1 MRAWSRRLVL
11 GALVGATGVVTAYGL
26 WAALLIALRGPG
38 PALLVVALGAFCV
51 LAWLLRFS
59 AGSTEVT
66 VSALVVYLSIA
77 LLGTLPAIGVD
88 FLGIVAVAV
97 SLRAMPWKRRFGP
110 LAINA
115 GVHAGAT
122 LAAGSLFSLIAGHG
136 QPAALASRVVMGYLC
151 MSSTYTVVNLG
162 LLALVRRL
170 LTNTR
175 AWASFVGSLHQ
186 FWINGVLFAFA
197 GLLSQAL
204 YQDLGF
210 YALVLIF
217 GSLLAVRF
225 TFQQYAAN
233 QRTRSEMAGV
243 LAQALS
249 FKDAYTGEHS
259 LRVASLSVGIGRQVG
274 LGEAQLEKLRDGA
287 LLHDIGKVAV
297 PDAVLGKPGPLDLNE
312 KRHMDRHVGAGGDL
326 LEQSTHLRELA
337 GFVRAHH
344 ALAGNEAQPPL
355 FSRIIAVADAYDAM
369 TSDRPY
375 RRALPLAEAVRRL
388 REGAGTQFDAG
399 LVEALLRDLRAQG
412 LPVPSIPAGTP
423 KPTPT
428 AVGQPHA

>member
-11 GALVGATGVVTAYGL
+11 GALFGATGVVTAYGL
-26 WAALLIALRGPG
+26 RAALLIALRGPG
-38 PALLVVALGAFCV
+38 PALLVLALGAFCV

-88 FLGIVAVAV
+88 FLGIAAVAV
-97 SLRAMPWKRRFGP
+97 SLRSVPWNRRVSR

-115 GVHAGAT
+115 GIHAGAALAAGTVFYAILGPTHAPT
-122 LAAGSLFSLIAGHG
+122 LAARSVFAYLAMSL
-136 QPAALASRVVMGYLC
+136 V
-151 MSSTYTVVNLG
+151 YTLVNLA
-162 LLALVRRL
+162 LLALAWKAV
-170 LTNTR
+170 TNTR

-186 FWINGVLFAFA
+186 FWINGILFAFA

-204 YQDLGF
+204 YLDLGF

-259 LRVASLSVGIGRQVG
+259 LRVASLSVAIGRQVG

-344 ALAGNEAQPPL
+344 AQAGTEAQPPL

-412 LPVPSIPAGTP
+412 LPVP
-423 KPTPT
+423 PTPAAT
-428 AVGQPHA
+428 PQPTPAAVGHPHA